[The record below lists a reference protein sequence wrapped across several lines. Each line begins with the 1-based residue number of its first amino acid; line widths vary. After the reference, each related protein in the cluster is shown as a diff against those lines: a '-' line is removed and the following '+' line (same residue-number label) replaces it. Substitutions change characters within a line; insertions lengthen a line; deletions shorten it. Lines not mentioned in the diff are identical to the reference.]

1 MTVEEL
7 AEAAGMST
15 GNISALENRR
25 QGYSDDGLRKLAAA
39 LKTTPEAL
47 LGVDPL
53 SEGTG
58 DFWPLWER
66 ANAKDRQF
74 LTDMAG
80 RLVSGAA
87 AKK

>member
-15 GNISALENRR
+15 GNISALENHR
-25 QGYSDDGLRKLAAA
+25 QGHSTEGLEKLAHA
-39 LKTTPEAL
+39 LKTTPDAL

-58 DFWPLWER
+58 QFWPLWER
-66 ANAKDRQF
+66 ASAKDRQF
-74 LTDMAG
+74 LIDMAG

>member
-7 AEAAGMST
+7 AEAAAMST
-15 GNISALENRR
+15 GNISAIENRR
-25 QGYSDDGLRKLAAA
+25 QGYSDDGLRKLAVA

-47 LGVDPL
+47 LGIDPL

-58 DFWPLWER
+58 DFWPLW
-66 ANAKDRQF
+66 AKASPEDRQL

-80 RLVSGAA
+80 RL
-87 AKK
+87 AKARK